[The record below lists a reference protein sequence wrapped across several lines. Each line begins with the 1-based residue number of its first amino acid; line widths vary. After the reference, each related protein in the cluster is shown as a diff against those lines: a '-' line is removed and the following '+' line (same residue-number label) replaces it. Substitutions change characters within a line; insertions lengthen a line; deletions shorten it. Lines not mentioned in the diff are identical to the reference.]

1 MTPVPVTVVRAA
13 LHIVLVASLFAAPN
27 GVSADEPLKLDL
39 RAAITLARKGNPGAD
54 AARRRIDEAR
64 GGLSGARVL
73 LLENPELEF
82 GVGPRFR
89 PSPETGSS
97 LDVDASLS
105 QRLEVAGQRSHR
117 IARARAEVSA
127 AEGDAEAVLRAL
139 DLAVAGA
146 FVQVLAGNQRVAIAD
161 ENLGL
166 AQELAQIA
174 TRRFEMGAA
183 TPLDVNGA
191 RIRVA
196 EANRTLQRVR
206 AEWDA
211 ALARLGPLVGAS
223 AGTAL
228 QVEGDLPLPG
238 EPVPFDLDVALRNRP
253 EARAAQRRLEAAEA
267 AARLASAQAVP
278 DIRIGARYALEE
290 GSRVVLGTVA
300 IPLPLFQ
307 RNQGERE
314 RSRAAVARAQ
324 AEERA
329 TRADVLGD
337 VRQAALE
344 LERARR
350 TLTVYDE
357 GVLRSQSDNVV
368 LLGRMFEAGKV
379 SPAEV
384 ILLQRELLEG
394 RLGYVDARAELAT
407 ADARLRTALGLSILD
422 DANGGSR

>member
-1 MTPVPVTVVRAA
+1 LLHAVGMAA
-13 LHIVLVASLFAAPN
+13 LIGAPSS
-27 GVSADEPLKLDL
+27 GLCEEPLRLDL
-39 RAAITLARKGNPGAD
+39 RAAITLARKGNPTAE
-54 AARRRIDEAR
+54 AARRRVDEAR
-64 GGLSGARVL
+64 GGLSGARVPF
-73 LLENPELEF
+73 LENPELEL
-82 GVGPRFR
+82 GLGPRFR
-89 PSPETGSS
+89 PSPETGSI
-97 LDVDASLS
+97 LEVDATLS
-105 QRLEVAGQRSHR
+105 QRLEIAGQRSHR
-117 IARARAEVSA
+117 IARARAEVA
-127 AEGDAEAVLRAL
+127 ASEGDAEAVLRTL
-139 DLAVAGA
+139 DLAVATA
-146 FVQVLAGNQRVAIAD
+146 YFQALAGSERLAIAQ

-166 AQELAQIA
+166 AQDLAQIA

-196 EANRTLQRVR
+196 EANRTLQRIR
-206 AEWDA
+206 AERDV
-211 ALARLGPLVGAS
+211 ALARLHPLVGAPAGS
-223 AGTAL
+223 A
-228 QVEGDLPLPG
+228 VEVDGELPRPG
-238 EPVPFDLDVALRNRP
+238 EPTSFDLEVALRNRP
-253 EARAAQRRLEAAEA
+253 EARAAQNRLEAAEA
-267 AARLASAQAVP
+267 ADRLASAQAVP
-278 DIRIGARYALEE
+278 DLRIGARYALEE
-290 GSRVVLGTVA
+290 GSRVVLGLITV
-300 IPLPLFQ
+300 PLPLFQ

-314 RSRAAVARAQ
+314 RSRAAVARAR

-337 VRQAALE
+337 ARQAALE

-368 LLGRMFEAGKV
+368 LLRRMFEAGKV

-422 DANGGSR
+422 AATGGSR

>member
-1 MTPVPVTVVRAA
+1 MTSVPAAKVRAVIHAVVVAA
-13 LHIVLVASLFAAPN
+13 LFGAPSN
-27 GVSADEPLKLDL
+27 VSANEPLKLDL
-39 RAAITLARKGNPGAD
+39 RAAITLARKANPGVD
-54 AARRRIDEAR
+54 AARRRADEAR

-82 GVGPRFR
+82 GAGPRFR
-89 PSPETGSS
+89 PSPATGDS

-117 IARARAEVSA
+117 VARARAEVSA
-127 AEGDAEAVLRAL
+127 AEKDADAVLRAL
-139 DLAVAGA
+139 DVAVASAVIQAVAGNHR
-146 FVQVLAGNQRVAIAD
+146 LAIAE
-161 ENLGL
+161 ENLKL
-166 AQELAQIA
+166 SQELGEIA

-196 EANRTLQRVR
+196 EANRTVQRVR
-206 AEWDA
+206 AEHDA
-211 ALARLGPLVGAS
+211 ALGRLVPLVGAT
-223 AGTAL
+223 AGTTL
-228 QVEGDLPLPG
+228 EIEGDLPHPG
-238 EPVPFDLDVALRNRP
+238 EPVRFDLDLALRNRP
-253 EARAAQRRLEAAEA
+253 EVLAARTRVEAAEA

-278 DIRIGARYALEE
+278 DIRIGARYVLEE
-290 GSRVVLGTVA
+290 GSSVVLGTIA

-329 TRADVLGD
+329 TRAEVIAD

-350 TLTVYDE
+350 TLALYDE
-357 GVLRSQSDNVV
+357 SVLRSQAENVV
-368 LLGRMFEAGKV
+368 LLRRMFEAGKV

-384 ILLQRELLEG
+384 ILLQREVLDG

-407 ADARLRTALGLSILD
+407 SDARLRTALGLPILD
-422 DANGGSR
+422 EVNGASR